1 MRSHIFF
8 QCSVV
13 LLSLPCI
20 FGAPVTDASNPNGKL
35 ETSQMIAHAGGYPHR
50 SPNSTINCT
59 YPMLPAII
67 FSANLPSS
75 TVTFHRSLQ
84 TPHSMFSLIGMLGQP
99 SELFKLHDNPVPSS
113 VVLQFPNSSQ
123 PWRHQGISSPLC
135 TSPPFS
141 FTLPARHSSASFTY
155 LLFAQAI
162 PVSDSRMTRSLVRF
176 SGGMSNLLS
185 FTH

>member
-8 QCSVV
+8 LCSVV

-99 SELFKLHDNPVPSS
+99 SELFKLHDNLSLPLSSCNFPIHHNHGGIKASHHLCVPHLPSPSHCQRDIHQQALHTYSS
-113 VVLQFPNSSQ
+113 HKLSPFP
-123 PWRHQGISSPLC
+123 
-135 TSPPFS
+135 T
-141 FTLPARHSSASFTY
+141 AE
-155 LLFAQAI
+155 
-162 PVSDSRMTRSLVRF
+162 
-176 SGGMSNLLS
+176 
-185 FTH
+185 